1 MLPPAAGGGRRRVG
15 AVAPTPGSSRRPSSS
30 IDSGGCWSSSCPSRW
45 PQTGSRRWPDADG
58 AIVQE
63 CLMSNARPLASP
75 RLIVGQDRHGR
86 WVVQDRLGL
95 CGGWFVDRAEAIPYA
110 KFQTGGA
117 PRAVLLAPGV
127 VEPDLSLD
135 DEDGRRARS
144 PNAA

>member
-1 MLPPAAGGGRRRVG
+1 
-15 AVAPTPGSSRRPSSS
+15 
-30 IDSGGCWSSSCPSRW
+30 
-45 PQTGSRRWPDADG
+45 
-58 AIVQE
+58 
-63 CLMSNARPLASP
+63 MSNARPRPSP

-95 CGGWFVDRAEAIPYA
+95 CGGWFVDRAEAIRYA
-110 KFQTGGA
+110 MFETGGA

-135 DEDGRRARS
+135 DEDRWRARS